1 MNWDAIGAVA
11 EALGAAGVIASLLYL
26 AIQVR
31 ASTRASAVEAKL
43 QSTRLLGETMDV
55 VIQSPELADIYA
67 RGLADL
73 ESLSKEEYYRF
84 SNMALK
90 AFWFFSAAHFQF
102 RMGTLAESDWHEQK
116 LALRYWLRGPG
127 CRSWWAK
134 FGRASFGPAFQDFVE
149 AEIAT
154 VDAARRRS

>member
-43 QSTRLLGETMDV
+43 QSTRLLSETMDV
-55 VIQSPELADIYA
+55 VLHSPELAAIHS

-84 SNMALK
+84 SILQGHGRMRIGSEDRAVGQGSILYVPRATVH
-90 AFWFFSAAHFQF
+90 AFRNLSDAPAA
-102 RMGTLAESDWHEQK
+102 AY
-116 LALRYWLRGPG
+116 AAY
-127 CRSWWAK
+127 A
-134 FGRASFGPAFQDFVE
+134 PAFDGQDRQLE
-149 AEIAT
+149 E
-154 VDAARRRS
+154 

>member
-55 VIQSPELADIYA
+55 VIHSPELADIYG

-73 ESLSKEEYYRF
+73 E
-84 SNMALK
+84 
-90 AFWFFSAAHFQF
+90 
-102 RMGTLAESDWHEQK
+102 
-116 LALRYWLRGPG
+116 
-127 CRSWWAK
+127 
-134 FGRASFGPAFQDFVE
+134 
-149 AEIAT
+149 
-154 VDAARRRS
+154 